1 MPTQKDFKRL
11 VRSRMRKTGE
21 SYTAARRQILDKNN
35 PAPQPEYAGLA
46 GMSDASV
53 HKRTGRTW
61 AEWVAVLD
69 SVQAADKPHRAIAAI
84 VSSHG
89 APEWWSQMV
98 TVGYERIRGL
108 REKGQRRD
116 GGYEAS
122 RSRTYN
128 VPIATLF
135 DAFLSAR
142 KRSRWLPVRVAV
154 RSSALHKRMRI
165 EWDDKTVVQVAFLNK
180 GKSKSTV
187 AVQHQKLRDKSAATA
202 MKTVWAEHFDK
213 LGQMLGG

>member
-1 MPTQKDFKRL
+1 M
-11 VRSRMRKTGE
+11 
-21 SYTAARRQILDKNN
+21 
-35 PAPQPEYAGLA
+35 
-46 GMSDASV
+46 
-53 HKRTGRTW
+53 
-61 AEWVAVLD
+61 
-69 SVQAADKPHRAIAAI
+69 QAADKPHRAIAAI
-84 VSSHG
+84 VSSLG

-122 RSRTYN
+122 KSRTYN

-187 AVQHQKLRDKSAATA
+187 AVQHQKLRDKPAATA

-213 LGQMLGG
+213 LGQMLDGKYGSGTGCRVQGAGCVLGAGCGVLSAGFRVRGSFSVLSAGFWVQGSGCGVRSVLSAGF